1 MKANYAVILPRT
13 LKHEGGWADH
23 PKDPGGATM
32 RGITIG
38 RYSQFLGRQATKAE
52 LKAIPEA
59 HVQAIYRQ
67 GYWDPVQG
75 DALPSGMDYTVFDA
89 SVNSGIGRGP
99 KWLQKAVGVKADGK
113 VGKGTITAAR
123 NISDPIGAIKR
134 ANANRMGFL
143 KGLKIWGTFGKGWS
157 RRVAD
162 VEAFSMKLAVGVETF
177 RELAPQEAA
186 KAQKVA
192 KGEKQATAIP
202 TAGAAGGFSLD
213 SIPQEV
219 IVIVALA
226 AVAVVVMLIG
236 QARHSANRA
245 AAYEALMKE
254 TADA

>member
-67 GYWDPVQG
+67 GYWDQVQG

-143 KGLKIWGTFGKGWS
+143 KGLKTWGTFGKGWS

-162 VEAFSMKLAVGVETF
+162 VEAYSVVLFGGK
-177 RELAPQEAA
+177 AA
-186 KAQKVA
+186 AQAEIIPAQK
-192 KGEKQATAIP
+192 ATTRDK
-202 TAGAAGGFSLD
+202 TAATTTPVAAGGGSMSFENLPD
-213 SIPQEV
+213 WGLV
-219 IVIVALA
+219 
-226 AVAVVVMLIG
+226 AVAVVTIILVVVLIG
-236 QARHSANRA
+236 QARHNRNRA
-245 AAYEALMKE
+245 DAYTAASKE
-254 TADA
+254 L

>member
-1 MKANYAVILPRT
+1 MKANFDASMRQY
-13 LKHEGGWADH
+13 LKHEGGYVDH
-23 PKDPGGATM
+23 PRDPGGATNL
-32 RGITIG
+32 GITQKTLADWRG
-38 RYSQFLGRQATKAE
+38 RPVTKAE
-52 LKAIPEA
+52 VKALTVAEA
-59 HVQAIYRQ
+59 INIYRHKYAGVIKYDQ
-67 GYWDPVQG
+67 
-75 DALPSGMDYTVFDA
+75 LPSGLDHVTLDPA
-89 SVNSGIGRGP
+89 INSGPKRGAQ
-99 KWLQKAVGVKADGK
+99 WLQSALGVKADGRIGDETLAK
-113 VGKGTITAAR
+113 AR
-123 NISDPIGAIKR
+123 KANVPQVIQKACAI
-134 ANANRMGFL
+134 RMGFL
-143 KGLKIWGTFGKGWS
+143 RGLKIWGTFGKGWS
-157 RRVAD
+157 RRVAE

-254 TADA
+254 TAND